1 MRSPV
6 APLKPPH
13 RPAALE
19 PGQVLAQP
27 LVDPVKGHSLLAAGS
42 VLTPII
48 IDKILRLGLSEEALL
63 CVRQGKEDLP
73 PRDPGLRQ
81 EAETLETRLYEG
93 VEDLFSA
100 PLPEE
105 PFQEAWTLLQG
116 LVPRVQGL
124 APVHRRDFRVQGGG
138 TLLHPL
144 NVMLLALQLGSAMRL
159 PRADLLSLAQASLLH
174 DIGKR
179 RLGKERYKAGALS
192 SYERRLLERHVEYGL
207 DLLDRYRDHFPPLSP
222 AARAGILSHHER
234 WDGQG
239 YSQGLK
245 GEQIP
250 VIARIIAIADAYDT
264 MITDQVYRKRL
275 LPEVAYH
282 EILSLSGLAYDP
294 EIVRVFK
301 RAIAPYPV
309 DSLLRLDSGDVAR
322 VVQLQEDLCRPIVRI
337 PRHSRPIDLGER
349 GAPAITRALYP
360 RRFPRIPR
368 VYPARLRIPGEHGA
382 FPACTLNL
390 SLGGACVALDAPVSA
405 GTMLTM
411 TLILPGR
418 PSLELPG
425 LVVWAT
431 EARGKTCLG
440 LSFHPV
446 LGSARDRMD
455 AIF

>member
-1 MRSPV
+1 MRPSV
-6 APLKPPH
+6 APPKPPH
-13 RPAALE
+13 RSASLE
-19 PGQVLAQP
+19 PGAVLAQA
-27 LVDPVKGHSLLAAGS
+27 LVDPVKGYPLLAAGA
-42 VLTPII
+42 VLTPLI
-48 IDKILRLGLSEEALL
+48 IDKIRRLGLSEEALR
-63 CVRQGKEDLP
+63 CV
-73 PRDPGLRQ
+73 RQ

-93 VEDLFSA
+93 AEDLFCA
-100 PLPEE
+100 PLPEDMPE
-105 PFQEAWTLLQG
+105 ESFQEAWTLLQG

-159 PRADLLSLAQASLLH
+159 SQADLLALAQASLLH

-179 RLGKERYKAGALS
+179 RLGKERYKAEALS

-207 DLLDRYRDHFPPLSP
+207 ELLDRYQDSFPPLSP

-239 YSQGLK
+239 YPQGLK

-264 MITDQVYRKRL
+264 MISDQVYRKRL
-275 LPEVAYH
+275 LPEAAYR
-282 EILSLSGLAYDP
+282 EILSLSGAAYDP
-294 EIVRVFK
+294 TIVEVFK
-301 RAIAPYPV
+301 RAIAPYPL

-322 VVQLQEDLCRPIVRI
+322 VVQLKADLCRPIVRI
-337 PRHSRPIDLGER
+337 ARQSRPIDLGER
-349 GAPAITRALYP
+349 GAPAISRALYP

-368 VYPARLRIPGEHGA
+368 TYPARLRIPGEHGA

-390 SLGGACVALDAPVSA
+390 SLGGACVALDAPISP
-405 GTMLTM
+405 GTLLTM